1 MSSEKK
7 HSVVILGAG
16 FGGIAAARTLAQS
29 FADLKVTV
37 IDRSAFHVFTPL
49 LYEAATGFVEHENI
63 GTAKLLH
70 TGVTVD
76 CASLFAPWGVDF
88 VHDSV
93 TDVDWDRREVRLAA
107 LPPIHFD
114 DLIIAFGAEVNF
126 YGIEGMK
133 EHALVLKTV
142 HDADRLRQH
151 VHDLLHMK
159 ETGKRQA
166 FNIVIGGGGAT
177 GIELACELTMFLR
190 KHMAKG
196 HLGGSDFHVTVVE
209 ASPQILGA
217 MGKTLSAFARERLRT
232 LGIHLYLDTAV
243 QKVEQNRV
251 TLAPRACKPGETIDQ
266 LLCDFRHEGAKVID
280 ADMMVWCGGIRGSS
294 SLEMLGVPLD
304 ERGKRIVVGSTLE
317 VPGHT
322 GVYVVGDSALLID
335 PSTKQPVP
343 WLAQAAIA
351 MGETAAR
358 SVLSRLEGGGAV
370 MFRFRTF
377 PAVVPLGGKDAVA
390 MLGSRHY
397 TGPFAWFLH
406 EAAALRYFMRILP
419 FFTALTLWWRGV
431 VIYTQND

>member
-29 FADLKVTV
+29 CADLKVTV

-88 VHDSV
+88 VNDSV
-93 TDVDWDRREVRLAA
+93 TGVDWDRREVHLAA
-107 LPPIHFD
+107 MPPVHFD
-114 DLIIAFGAEVNF
+114 DLLIAFGAEVNF

-133 EHALVLKTV
+133 EHSLVLKTV

-159 ETGKRQA
+159 ETGKRET

-196 HLGGSDFHVTVVE
+196 HLKVGDFHITVVE
-209 ASPQILGA
+209 ASPQILGV
-217 MGKTLSAFARERLRT
+217 MGKTLSAFARERLRN
-232 LGIHLYLDTAV
+232 LGIHLHLDTAV
-243 QKVEQNRV
+243 QKVEQGRV

-266 LLCDFRHEGAKVID
+266 LLCDFRHEGLRVID
-280 ADMMVWCGGIRGSS
+280 ADMVVWCGGIRGSA

-304 ERGKRIVVGSTLE
+304 QRGKRIEVGATLE
-317 VPGHT
+317 VAGRQ
-322 GVYVVGDSALLID
+322 GVYVAGDSALLID

-351 MGETAAR
+351 MGETAAN
-358 SVLSRLEGGGAV
+358 SVLARMQGGEAV
-370 MFRFRTF
+370 AFRFPKF
-377 PAVVPLGGKDAVA
+377 PAVVPLGGKNAVA
-390 MLGSRHY
+390 MFAGRHY
-397 TGPFAWFLH
+397 TGWIAWALH
-406 EAAALRYFMRILP
+406 EAATLQYFLGILP

-431 VIYTQND
+431 VIYTRND